1 MDKLLTFRIGIKR
14 LENRI
19 WRAIEIPDRRT
30 VADLAYTILASF
42 NSLAF
47 HLYDISYKD
56 KIYDCGIDIEDDL
69 RPVPHTNA
77 VITKLKDLNLQP
89 NDKLKMTYDT
99 GSPTTFNKVFLEAR
113 ELLSYKEQEHI
124 IPTLPMAM
132 DWVCQTIYVT
142 SNWKRLSKRQIN
154 LGKRNITFHQ
164 GMRLTGD
171 MIIENMI
178 SKRIIKHLK
187 AKY

>member
-1 MDKLLTFRIGIKR
+1 MNKLLTFRIGIKR

-19 WRAIEIPDRRT
+19 WRAIEILDRRT

-124 IPTLPMAM
+124 IPTLQMAM

-142 SNWKRLSKRQIN
+142 SN
-154 LGKRNITFHQ
+154 
-164 GMRLTGD
+164 
-171 MIIENMI
+171 
-178 SKRIIKHLK
+178 
-187 AKY
+187 